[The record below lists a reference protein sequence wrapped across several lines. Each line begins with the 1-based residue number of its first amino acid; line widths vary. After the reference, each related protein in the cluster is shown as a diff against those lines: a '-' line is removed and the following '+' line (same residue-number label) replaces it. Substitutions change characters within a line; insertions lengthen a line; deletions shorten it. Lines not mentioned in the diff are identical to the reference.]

1 MAQVYKTFTKTD
13 LDNKQV
19 VATTSTINQQI
30 NTILTNF
37 IQYIKDKHM

>member
-19 VATTSTINQQI
+19 VATTTPINQQVT
-30 NTILTNF
+30 TILTNF
-37 IQYIKDKHM
+37 IQYIRDKHM

>member
-19 VATTSTINQQI
+19 VSPTNADKIKMLEI
-30 NTILTNF
+30 ITNF
-37 IQYIKDKHM
+37 IQYIKYKHS

>member
-19 VATTSTINQQI
+19 VAVTTAEKQQI
-30 NTILTNF
+30 LQIVANF
-37 IQYIKDKHM
+37 IQYIKDKHL

>member
-19 VATTSTINQQI
+19 VATTPTINQTI
-30 NTILTNF
+30 NTILSNF
-37 IQYIKDKHM
+37 IQYIKIKHS